1 MSSLSGLTQAVTDTF
16 RGAFHTLGSN
26 KLRSALTLLGIVI
39 GVMAVVSMSATIEGM
54 RGQVNHDLAQLG
66 TGVFQVQKQ
75 PINGGGF
82 GGDRGKYEK
91 RKNFTLGDVEL
102 LQQHCEQCLHVAG
115 EAWEGGQTAFG
126 PHGTSLQRIQVV
138 GGTPYF
144 FENNGY
150 GLANGRLLNDGEVGR
165 AADVIVIGSDLVD
178 ALFPDSDPIGQDIR
192 VQSQVYRV
200 IGTLER
206 RGSSMGGSMDSL
218 AVIPVT
224 HWVQVYGARQ
234 SLNVTIMAK
243 DPGRVAY
250 AQDEVVSLLRR
261 YRGVAPQD
269 ENDFEMFSNASMQE
283 DFQSLAG
290 KIAIVT
296 IAVVAISLFIA
307 GIGVMNIM
315 LVAVTERTSEI
326 GVRRALGARRRRI
339 LAQFVLEAIVLC
351 LVGGALGVLMGW
363 FVAYLVKVLGSLPTT
378 IAPLTVAM
386 ALIASSLVGLTF
398 GIYPAW
404 RASRLDPVEAMRQE

>member
-1 MSSLSGLTQAVTDTF
+1 MISIQPISDTVRSAFGTLSA
-16 RGAFHTLGSN
+16 N

-39 GVMAVVSMSATIEGM
+39 GVAAVVSMSAAIEGM
-54 RGQVNHDLAQLG
+54 RNKVNGDLAQLG

-75 PINGGGF
+75 PLNEGF
-82 GGDRGKYEK
+82 GNRDRMKYER
-91 RKNFTLGDVEL
+91 RKPFTLSDVEL
-102 LQQHCEQCLHVAG
+102 LQQRCEQCLHVAG
-115 EAWEGGQTAFG
+115 EAWTGGQTAFG
-126 PHGTSLQRIQVV
+126 PHGTSLPRIQVV

-150 GLANGRLLNDGEVGR
+150 GLANGRLVNEGEIGR
-165 AADVIVIGSDLVD
+165 AAEVVVIGSDLVD
-178 ALFPDSDPIGQDIR
+178 ALFPDANPIGQDVRI
-192 VQSQVYRV
+192 QQQTYRV

-218 AVIPVT
+218 AVIPVSRWLT
-224 HWVQVYGARQ
+224 QYGARQ
-234 SLNVTIMAK
+234 SLNVTIQAR
-243 DPGRVAY
+243 DPARVAY

-261 YRGVAPQD
+261 ARGVPPQD
-269 ENDFEMFSNASMQE
+269 DNDFEMFSNASIQE
-283 DFQSLAG
+283 DFQSMAG
-290 KIAIVT
+290 KIAFVT
-296 IAVVAISLFIA
+296 IGVVAIALFIA

-351 LVGGALGVLMGW
+351 FVGGALGVAIGW
-363 FVAYLVKVLGSLPTT
+363 FGAYLLKVLGDLP
-378 IAPLTVAM
+378 AVVSPLTVTL
-386 ALIASSLVGLTF
+386 ALGAASLVGLTF

>member
-1 MSSLSGLTQAVTDTF
+1 MMQPVADTVRSAFGTLTA
-16 RGAFHTLGSN
+16 N

-82 GGDRGKYEK
+82 GGDRGKFEK

-296 IAVVAISLFIA
+296 IAVVAISP
-307 GIGVMNIM
+307 NDPP
-315 LVAVTERTSEI
+315 
-326 GVRRALGARRRRI
+326 RI
-339 LAQFVLEAIVLC
+339 
-351 LVGGALGVLMGW
+351 
-363 FVAYLVKVLGSLPTT
+363 VKS
-378 IAPLTVAM
+378 
-386 ALIASSLVGLTF
+386 
-398 GIYPAW
+398 
-404 RASRLDPVEAMRQE
+404 

>member
-1 MSSLSGLTQAVTDTF
+1 
-16 RGAFHTLGSN
+16 
-26 KLRSALTLLGIVI
+26 
-39 GVMAVVSMSATIEGM
+39 
-54 RGQVNHDLAQLG
+54 
-66 TGVFQVQKQ
+66 
-75 PINGGGF
+75 
-82 GGDRGKYEK
+82 
-91 RKNFTLGDVEL
+91 
-102 LQQHCEQCLHVAG
+102 
-115 EAWEGGQTAFG
+115 
-126 PHGTSLQRIQVV
+126 
-138 GGTPYF
+138 
-144 FENNGY
+144 
-150 GLANGRLLNDGEVGR
+150 
-165 AADVIVIGSDLVD
+165 
-178 ALFPDSDPIGQDIR
+178 
-192 VQSQVYRV
+192 
-200 IGTLER
+200 
-206 RGSSMGGSMDSL
+206 MGGSMDSL

-378 IAPLTVAM
+378 IAPLTVVM
-386 ALIASSLVGLTF
+386 ALVASSAVGLTF